1 MAKQAAGSSSGRPII
16 HQTFTT
22 KFLLTPASAHLSAQ
36 QYDFAPE
43 FGAGVEAK
51 LWSIYFITRQSSIS
65 SFLFGVGLSL
75 HDQNGDAIC
84 ESDNSYGFEGTD

>member
-1 MAKQAAGSSSGRPII
+1 MPVHPSSRPII
-16 HQTFTT
+16 YQAITT
-22 KFLLTPASAHLSAQ
+22 ILLLTPASAHLSAQ

-75 HDQNGDAIC
+75 HDQNGVAIC
-84 ESDNSYGFEGTD
+84 EIDNSYGFEGTD